1 MNNGF
6 SNLIKQARAKKGL
19 SQKELADKLFVTKST
34 VARWEKGIR
43 MPDAAMILEIA
54 ACLDMDVALLMNAV
68 VRSNESLNVMI
79 VDDEKIILN
88 GGIPIIKSV
97 LPAAEVTGFTK
108 PSSAM
113 EYAKKHKVDLALL
126 DIEMGMTSGF
136 DVCKE
141 LLKCNPA
148 TNVIFLTAYT
158 DYALDAWATG
168 ASGFMPKPLTAEGF
182 RAQLGMLRYPIS
194 AGSPAGGAA
203 NE

>member
-1 MNNGF
+1 MSMLF
-6 SNLIKQARAKKGL
+6 AETLKKLRMEKGL
-19 SQKELADKLFVTKST
+19 SQRDMADQLYVTRPT

-168 ASGFMPKPLTAEGF
+168 ASGFMSKPLTAEGF
-182 RAQLGMLRYPIS
+182 RAQLGMLRYPIPT
-194 AGSPAGGAA
+194 GSPAGGAA